1 MKKNVLLLV
10 IMALF
15 ASCTDEQPVC
25 DQTKGSDE
33 YCVMRIIKAEDSQ
46 KVHDERSENIEVVD
60 TIEIY

>member
-10 IMALF
+10 ITALF
-15 ASCTDEQPVC
+15 ASCTDEQAVC